1 MLILRVISIKY
12 IQTERGLGGPAKSN
26 LFRGLA
32 MTRSGWIGSA
42 VIFVLPANI
51 FVRYIGADESDAA
64 SVGLS
69 LIAFVSM

>member
-1 MLILRVISIKY
+1 
-12 IQTERGLGGPAKSN
+12 
-26 LFRGLA
+26 